1 MLLAVTHA
9 VLYLFIV
16 ANVVSERDKAG
27 LELLRLQSP
36 VARLVKVQERLAEV
50 LHLLIADAL
59 RVTRQ
64 NLANHIAT
72 DQPQTVTYNQT
83 RITIYTCLVAL
94 CPGPPR

>member
-1 MLLAVTHA
+1 
-9 VLYLFIV
+9 
-16 ANVVSERDKAG
+16 
-27 LELLRLQSP
+27 
-36 VARLVKVQERLAEV
+36 VQERLAEV

-83 RITIYTCLVAL
+83 CISTYTRLTGL
-94 CPGPPR
+94 CPGLPG